1 MHDTH
6 IDLITWYKCTQTH
19 AYTGAYALIHVCI
32 GTCPVLSF
40 PIFKVKF
47 LEFSQY
53 LEKLLWPSFDAAQ
66 STRAHILSI
75 AVMVNEKFR
84 ERVPT
89 WEVRVVGTEWGSPLG
104 R

>member
-1 MHDTH
+1 MCMHTCV
-6 IDLITWYKCTQTH
+6 LPLVLLSSC
-19 AYTGAYALIHVCI
+19 

-40 PIFKVKF
+40 PLFKVKF

-53 LEKLLWPSFDAAQ
+53 LEKLLWPSFDAAK

-89 WEVRVVGTEWGSPLG
+89 WEVRVMVLG
-104 R
+104 EG

>member
-6 IDLITWYKCTQTH
+6 IASHDTDVHTH
-19 AYTGAYALIHVCI
+19 MHTLVLMHTCVCV

-66 STRAHILSI
+66 STQAHILSI

-89 WEVRVVGTEWGSPLG
+89 WEVRVVCTEWGSPHG

>member
-1 MHDTH
+1 MMQICTMCVHTLVVMHT
-6 IDLITWYKCTQTH
+6 CT
-19 AYTGAYALIHVCI
+19 YAVTHVCF

-53 LEKLLWPSFDAAQ
+53 LEKLLWPSFDAAK
-66 STRAHILSI
+66 STRAHVLSI

-89 WEVRVVGTEWGSPLG
+89 WEVRMVGAERGSPHG